1 MTLSSIHPHRLVPLI
16 TAMGLILWVL
26 PAQAGYFVWCTEE
39 YEASPADGS
48 IDVPLNPMLLYP
60 SVYDAYQYTNPGFL
74 ELVDEDGNIVDAWGT
89 DLVEGE
95 CFTAG
100 FPEEPLEPNTVYE
113 VLLEGELLA
122 SFTTGEDFDEQA
134 PAFVAG
140 EDDADPG
147 LRFEYESDEP
157 VVLVSTSRSDGV
169 DNDFFGIT
177 PGEAVVDFTEWTM
190 GIEPGTSLLVR
201 FYDASG
207 NWDEVTVDKFGTSPT
222 EDGPDGEPD
231 GGTCALASTN
241 GMPRPSVLLT
251 MLFLL
256 AGLVARRR

>member
-1 MTLSSIHPHRLVPLI
+1 MNLSSIHPHRVVALFTALGLV
-16 TAMGLILWVL
+16 LWVS

-60 SVYDAYQYTNPGFL
+60 SVEDAYLYNIPGFL
-74 ELVDEDGNIVDAWGT
+74 ELVDEDGNIVDVWGT

-122 SFTTGEDFDEQA
+122 SFTTGEDVDEQA

-147 LRFEYESDEP
+147 LRFEYEIDEP
-157 VVLVSTSRSDGV
+157 VVLVSTSRAEGIDHE
-169 DNDFFGIT
+169 FIGIT
-177 PGEAVVDFTEWTM
+177 PGEAAVDFTEWTM
-190 GIEPGTSLLVR
+190 GIEPGSSLIVR
-201 FYDASG
+201 FHDASG
-207 NWDEVTVDKFGTSPT
+207 NWDEVTVNKLGTSPT
-222 EDGPDGEPD
+222 ENWPDGEPD
-231 GGTCALASTN
+231 GGTCALASTS
-241 GMPRPSVLLT
+241 GMPQPAVLLS
-251 MLFLL
+251 MLVLL